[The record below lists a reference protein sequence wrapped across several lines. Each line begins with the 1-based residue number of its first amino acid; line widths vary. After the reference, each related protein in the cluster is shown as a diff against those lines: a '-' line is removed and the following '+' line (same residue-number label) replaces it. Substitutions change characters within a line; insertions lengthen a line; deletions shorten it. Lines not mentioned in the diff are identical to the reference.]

1 MRGYKD
7 VNLGGNKNS
16 ESNVGVDREV
26 GLGELLD
33 AGTTGD
39 AAAGVAIPYNK
50 IVLRVILPRPPTSKA
65 RLEPICRVV
74 VHVDPTARSC
84 VWVWNHGKAYGK
96 TMRTAARLIVPVL
109 VYRFLRSAQTVP
121 PEQPKRHERTATTKA
136 PFAFKVL
143 GLDLLEGPFRRVWA
157 FRE

>member
-1 MRGYKD
+1 M
-7 VNLGGNKNS
+7 
-16 ESNVGVDREV
+16 DREV

-74 VHVDPTARSC
+74 VHVDPSARSC
-84 VWVWNHGKAYGK
+84 VWVWNQGNKTYGK

-109 VYRFLRSAQTVP
+109 VYRLLRSAQPVRTW
-121 PEQPKRHERTATTKA
+121 PKRHERTAKTKE

>member
-1 MRGYKD
+1 M
-7 VNLGGNKNS
+7 
-16 ESNVGVDREV
+16 DREV
-26 GLGELLD
+26 GLGELLH
-33 AGTTGD
+33 AFYTGD

-74 VHVDPTARSC
+74 VHVDPSARSY
-84 VWVWNHGKAYGK
+84 VWVWNLKEKAKGK
-96 TMRTAARLIVPVL
+96 TMSTAARLTVPVL
-109 VYRFLRSAQTVP
+109 VNCLLRSAQTVRKW
-121 PEQPKRHERTATTKA
+121 PKRHERKATTKA